1 MKLTAIL
8 LLLFTLQLGS
18 AQNSFMDRADSL
30 YTLGFYSEA
39 INLYAKV
46 NSQSASVQIARAYNA
61 IGNYNKAILQYSDI
75 ITKNGASQ
83 IAKFELAKL
92 YLKLKKFENAVDLFS
107 ELTLDQ
113 TSNPEYDFYMGMAQ
127 MGLNNSEIGV
137 RSFKT
142 AFQKD
147 STHLRSIFQLS
158 KYYLA
163 QNLPDSVLFY
173 VSKGLRL
180 YPDDVSLINLNAL
193 ALYNDNDFE
202 NAIPLFERL
211 IDLGESQPYIIEK
224 LAFSYFK
231 TWKIL
236 EAKQTY
242 FLLLTYDQA
251 IREAL
256 NGLGNTYWREKKLDS
271 AEYYFKKSIAKQKPD
286 LLNEY
291 IALAQ
296 LAREQD
302 KLEMAMNYYKKAYLE
317 DANNSHVYY
326 QICVLADQLFKNPKI
341 KLDYYQNFLEK
352 FGMQRTYYSEFA
364 RKRVAELK
372 EEIHFAVD

>member
-1 MKLTAIL
+1 MKK
-8 LLLFTLQLGS
+8 
-18 AQNSFMDRADSL
+18 ADSL
-30 YTLGFYSEA
+30 YTIGFYSEA

-46 NSQSASVQIARAYNA
+46 NSQSASIQIARSYNA
-61 IGNYNKAILQYSDI
+61 IGSYNKAILQYSDI
-75 ITKNGASQ
+75 ISKNDASQ

-92 YLKLKKFENAVDLFS
+92 FLKLKKFSNAVVLFS
-107 ELTLDQ
+107 DLTLDQ
-113 TSNPEYDFYMGMAQ
+113 ASNPEYNFYLGMAQ
-127 MGLNNSEIGV
+127 LGLDDSKKGI

-142 AFQKD
+142 AFLKD

-163 QNLPDSVLFY
+163 QNFPDSVLFY
-173 VSKGLRL
+173 VSKGLRY

-211 IDLGESQPYIIEK
+211 IDMGESQPYIIEK

-231 TWKIL
+231 TWKL
-236 EAKQTY
+236 PEAKQNY
-242 FLLLTYDQA
+242 FLLLNYDQA

-271 AEYYFKKSIAKQKPD
+271 AAYYFKKSITEQKPN

-291 IALAQ
+291 TALAQ

-302 KLEMAMNYYKKAYLE
+302 KLELAMNYYKKAYLE
-317 DANNSHVYY
+317 DAGNSHVYY
-326 QICVLADQLFKNPKI
+326 QICVLADQLYKNPKI
-341 KLDYYQNFLEK
+341 KLEYYQNFLEK